1 MSVRWILYCPENY
14 SKLYIW
20 RCQYPICKYSI
31 TLDQQPRASMLTLP
45 WHDIEFLLNL
55 ALALPA
61 PPLPPHSQP
70 QLLLSPIS
78 HLSSQCFQTSII
90 PNAAAISA
98 FPSAGNV
105 LPENFLPGKPLLFC
119 QFNNSFPVM
128 ISLGMSLSDFGHFL
142 SYAATEPFH
151 TSSTFVCA
159 LLTLFGKDLL
169 KVHLAHL
176 WFSKEWGRGKYRE
189 EKEVKMRVQRGVEK
203 MGNVAWLV
211 EDTRMRLS

>member
-1 MSVRWILYCPENY
+1 MESLLNNLSVRWILYCPENY

-31 TLDQQPRASMLTLP
+31 TLDQQPRASKLTLP

-55 ALALPA
+55 ALALPP

-90 PNAAAISA
+90 LNGAAIST

-105 LPENFLPGKPLLFC
+105 LPENFLPGKPLLF
-119 QFNNSFPVM
+119 FVNLSIV
-128 ISLGMSLSDFGHFL
+128 SL
-142 SYAATEPFH
+142 
-151 TSSTFVCA
+151 
-159 LLTLFGKDLL
+159 
-169 KVHLAHL
+169 
-176 WFSKEWGRGKYRE
+176 
-189 EKEVKMRVQRGVEK
+189 
-203 MGNVAWLV
+203 
-211 EDTRMRLS
+211 